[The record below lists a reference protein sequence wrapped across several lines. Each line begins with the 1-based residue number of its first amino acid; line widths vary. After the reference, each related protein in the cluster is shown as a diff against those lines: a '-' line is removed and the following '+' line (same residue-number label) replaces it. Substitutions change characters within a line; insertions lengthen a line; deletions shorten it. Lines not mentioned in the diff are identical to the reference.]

1 MQNVIFHTKLDL
13 YIDAINQLYIYI
25 YIIMFLAKRCVACLK
40 DIPCTLGRLIRRGSV
55 LEKKLTKVE
64 SVIQLMQC
72 DQTFHKYNI
81 TEFMLDAS
89 RFVHTSY
96 DCNTSA

>member
-1 MQNVIFHTKLDL
+1 M
-13 YIDAINQLYIYI
+13 Y
-25 YIIMFLAKRCVACLK
+25 LAKHCVACLK
-40 DIPCTLGRLIRRGSV
+40 DIPSTLGRLIRRGGV
-55 LEKKLTKVE
+55 LENKLTKVE

-72 DQTFHKYNI
+72 EQTFHKYNI

-89 RFVHTSY
+89 RCVHTSY